1 MRSESAV
8 MSRVWRWGAM
18 LVAAAM
24 MLWPAIYNGLP
35 LVYADS
41 MTYLD
46 DGRIVARAVF
56 LHQLA
61 GYYGMRSFFYSLG
74 ILPFHWNVTLW
85 PVAAL
90 QAVLTA
96 YVLWLVVRS
105 ILLRRIVVPY
115 LILVLLLSA
124 FTSLGW
130 YVDLILPDILGPLLY
145 LSIYL
150 LVFARDSVSRGER
163 ISLYLIAF
171 WGITSHATHLILAAI
186 ICFLLGLVLVV
197 SRVLRRRYWIGAVE
211 VATVLLVAAAAQLAL
226 HGYLYGHPSLNGER
240 PPFLTARVIADGPG
254 RWYLEK
260 NCGQLKWV
268 ICDHVHHLPDN
279 PDDFLWTADGVW
291 QNLTDDENK
300 RMLQEELPFVL
311 ATLRTYPRE
320 QLSRSAANFW
330 AQLLTFDLEDL
341 DSSDYVLSQFNPVI
355 PSERSHY
362 AASRQARNA
371 IDLDFFSKVINWSV
385 IASLLVIGVFTP
397 LLWRRFSARLIAFG
411 VLISVAVVANAM
423 FTGTLSLV
431 EDRLESRVIW
441 LVPLLA
447 GLMILFWREKS
458 LGQRIGEENVE
469 SVPVLTG

>member
-1 MRSESAV
+1 MKSETAGL
-8 MSRVWRWGAM
+8 SRVWQSGAT
-18 LVAAAM
+18 LVAAVM

-35 LVYADS
+35 LVYPDS

-85 PVAAL
+85 PVAVL
-90 QAVLTA
+90 QALLTA

-105 ILLRRIVVPY
+105 ILLRRTTGPY
-115 LILVLLLSA
+115 LVLVLLLSA
-124 FTSLGW
+124 VTSLSW

-150 LVFARDSVSRGER
+150 LVFARDSVSRAER
-163 ISLYLIAF
+163 ISLYFIAW
-171 WGITSHATHLILAAI
+171 WGITSHATHLLLAVI
-186 ICFLLGLVLVV
+186 ICFLLALALTV
-197 SRVLRRRYWIGAVE
+197 SGVLRRRYWVGAVE
-211 VATVLLVAAAAQLAL
+211 IAVVLLVAAAAQLAL

-268 ICDHVHHLPDN
+268 ICDHVHHLPDD
-279 PDDFLWTADGVW
+279 PDNFLWAADGIW
-291 QNLTDDENK
+291 QNLTDEDNK
-300 RMLQEELPFVL
+300 RMLREEIPFVL

-330 AQLLTFDLEDL
+330 AQLLTIDLEDL
-341 DSSDYVLSQFNPVI
+341 DSSDYVLSEFNPVI
-355 PSERSHY
+355 PRERASY

-371 IDLDFFSKVINWSV
+371 IDLDFFSSVINWGV
-385 IASLLVIGVFTP
+385 IVSLVVIGAFIP
-397 LLWRRFSARLIAFG
+397 LLWRRFSPRLLGLGAVIA
-411 VLISVAVVANAM
+411 VAVVENAM

-431 EDRLESRVIW
+431 EDRLQSRVVW

-447 GLMILFWREKS
+447 GLMVLSS
-458 LGQRIGEENVE
+458 LKGKGWQRTGGANAE
-469 SVPVLTG
+469 SAVVPMA